1 MQDLRRIIWIASFPK
16 SGNTWLRTFLAN
28 AMTPPDVEID
38 INSLYR
44 FTTADVR
51 HDFFEKAARRS
62 PFESKDFEE
71 WLRLRPRALAL
82 IASSKPGLHFVKTHS
97 RVQAIDRIPLI
108 PPAVTAAAIYLIRNP
123 FDVAQ
128 SYSRHLAVDLDTTIG
143 MMTDPEAR
151 NVSPNRIFE
160 VIGRWDTH
168 ISSWLDAPGLNRHVM
183 RYEDMIADPL
193 AAFTELLG
201 FLRADVPPDRV
212 RAAVEA
218 TAFDSLRAAE
228 KKAGFRERPSHM
240 PTFFAK
246 GKAGSWREELTPK
259 QVDRLRE
266 AFLPAIEKWYPEM
279 LEEIAGTGRA

>member
-1 MQDLRRIIWIASFPK
+1 
-16 SGNTWLRTFLAN
+16 
-28 AMTPPDVEID
+28 
-38 INSLYR
+38 
-44 FTTADVR
+44 
-51 HDFFEKAARRS
+51 
-62 PFESKDFEE
+62 
-71 WLRLRPRALAL
+71 
-82 IASSKPGLHFVKTHS
+82 
-97 RVQAIDRIPLI
+97 
-108 PPAVTAAAIYLIRNP
+108 PAVTAAAIYLIRNP